1 MNCFFIV
8 LGRAP
13 TIIGRGFF
21 IGVDILEFDKPYK
34 TPDERLDILRTRG
47 LEVTNKNLALHAFEV
62 FSYYD
67 LINGYKPYFCPDD
80 KFDRNINID
89 FLVLFHLFDRS
100 FLNLLLKYSLSIE
113 NTFKNIL
120 ADVVASTFGI
130 SINDYLNK
138 TNLVLPRENSVK
150 LDACI
155 DKLLFYTRQKNKS
168 KIDQPCRHYLDKTT
182 IPPWILFKNA
192 SFSQAIDYYSFLK
205 KDSKDNIVSRFSL
218 NTGLSYEHQR
228 ELFKKSLNYIRK
240 SRNKIAH
247 NLSFLSLNIEER
259 YNLAACSPVML
270 KKFYEDEFVT
280 WKEIKT
286 NDGLKP
292 LFTLFNVVF
301 AMLNSNLLR
310 VLFIDDLKALVDYF
324 RIYETPE
331 GQNLP
336 ELYLSITGFPNNFMA
351 RADKCLVKKISANPL
366 FENLLFI

>member
-1 MNCFFIV
+1 M
-8 LGRAP
+8 
-13 TIIGRGFF
+13 
-21 IGVDILEFDKPYK
+21 EFDKPYK
-34 TPDERLDILRTRG
+34 TPNERLDILRGRG
-47 LEVTNKNLALHAFEV
+47 LEVLNENLALHAFEV

-120 ADVVASTFGI
+120 ADVVASSFGI
-130 SINDYLNK
+130 SVDDYLNK
-138 TNLVLPRENSVK
+138 ANLVLPREGSIK

-155 DKLLFYTRQKNKS
+155 DNLLFYTRQENKY
-168 KIDQPCRHYLDKTT
+168 KIDQPCRHYLDKAT

-192 SFSQAIDYYSFLK
+192 TFSQTIDYYSFLK
-205 KDSKDNIVSRFSL
+205 RDCKDSIVSRYAFNEALTS
-218 NTGLSYEHQR
+218 EQKI
-228 ELFKKSLNYIRK
+228 ELFKRSLHYIRR

-247 NLSFLSLNIEER
+247 NLSFASLNIR
-259 YNLAACSPVML
+259 KKYDLANCSHVML
-270 KKFYEDEFVT
+270 KNFYEDDFVT

-286 NDGLKP
+286 DGGLKP

-301 AMLNSNLLR
+301 SMLNSNLLR

-324 RIYETPE
+324 CIYETPE
-331 GQNLP
+331 GQSLP
-336 ELYLSITGFPNNFMA
+336 ELYLSITGFPNRFMI
-351 RADKCLVKKISANPL
+351 RADKCLIKKTSANPL